1 EGDTTQVQSRPRADP
16 MIAVRK
22 LGQILKDIRKININ
36 VQQRFNSSYTRIP
49 DRPSVKYQF
58 ALNQSTGIITSG
70 GNIDQPDRMGTNLTL
85 TLDSGVQ
92 VSTNIDIATRFST
105 TLTNTSTQGSEGE
118 SRSISWPDFSIK
130 WSGLEQFGLFK
141 PIFAQSSANLTYR
154 KQTSESGRKDIV
166 DSRRENVTIS
176 PSMAFTFKNQIRST
190 LSMAYNKN
198 LSDNRGSISET
209 NNLSVTLDLKKDF
222 RGGSGFRLPIPF
234 LSKKIK
240 WTSTLNS
247 NLNITYTRAGGKR
260 YQIGDEI
267 FQPIPKTTSLSI
279 SPNLTYNFSRA
290 LNGRFFVD
298 YGRSYA
304 EATDQTTTTLRI
316 GVSAVLNF

>member
-1 EGDTTQVQSRPRADP
+1 
-16 MIAVRK
+16 M
-22 LGQILKDIRKININ
+22 
-36 VQQRFNSSYTRIP
+36 
-49 DRPSVKYQF
+49 
-58 ALNQSTGIITSG
+58 
-70 GNIDQPDRMGTNLTL
+70 TL
-85 TLDSGVQ
+85 SQ
-92 VSTNIDIATRFST
+92 
-105 TLTNTSTQGSEGE
+105 
-118 SRSISWPDFSIK
+118 
-130 WSGLEQFGLFK
+130 
-141 PIFAQSSANLTYR
+141 
-154 KQTSESGRKDIV
+154 
-166 DSRRENVTIS
+166 
-176 PSMAFTFKNQIRST
+176 SMAFTFKNQIKST

-198 LSDNRGSISET
+198 LTDNRGSISET
-209 NNLSVTLDLKKDF
+209 SNLSVTLDLKKDF

-290 LNGRFFVD
+290 LNGRFFID

-304 EATDQTTTTLRI
+304 EASEQTTTTLRI